1 MCLRYNVKYH
11 IFSFLNIES
20 GLMPALLSIRATV
33 RVSRMMKL
41 MDDPALRESIEKLVT
56 PYLKLQGAELVELQ
70 LSGSP
75 RRQTLRIDVDRMNG
89 LTVDECARL
98 SRGIADV
105 LDTHDPI
112 GGRYVLEVSS
122 PGLDRPL
129 KSDRDY
135 ERAVGRT
142 VKVILD
148 GGRVLIGQLTRFAGP
163 ELVLAVDGEPRVVP
177 AHEIRRANLHFEF

>member
-1 MCLRYNVKYH
+1 
-11 IFSFLNIES
+11 
-20 GLMPALLSIRATV
+20 
-33 RVSRMMKL
+33 
-41 MDDPALRESIEKLVT
+41 MDDPALQESIEKLVA
-56 PYLKLQGAELVELQ
+56 PYLKHQGADLVDLH
-70 LSGSP
+70 LSGNP
-75 RRQTLRIDVDRMNG
+75 RHRTLRIDVDRMDG
-89 LTVDECARL
+89 ITVDECARL

-135 ERAVGRT
+135 KRAVGRT

-148 GGRVLIGQLTRFAGP
+148 GGRVLIGRLMRFDGL
-163 ELVLAVDGEPRVVP
+163 EVMLAVDGRTRIVP
-177 AHEIRRANLHFEF
+177 ADEIRKANLHNIEEIFF

>member
-1 MCLRYNVKYH
+1 MN
-11 IFSFLNIES
+11 
-20 GLMPALLSIRATV
+20 
-33 RVSRMMKL
+33 
-41 MDDPALRESIEKLVT
+41 DPALQEAVEELIVS
-56 PYLKLQGAELVELQ
+56 YLKNQGVDLVDLQ

-75 RRQTLRIDVDRMNG
+75 RNRTLRIDVDRADG
-89 LTVDECARL
+89 ITVGECARL

-112 GGRYVLEVSS
+112 SGRYVLEVSS

-135 ERAVGRT
+135 TRAVGRA

-148 GGRVLIGQLTRFAGP
+148 GGRVLVGRLTRYDGA
-163 ELVLAVDGEPRVVP
+163 ELVFNVDGQTHVVP
-177 AHEIRRANLHFEF
+177 AADVRRANLHFEF